1 MSRSYY
7 ALVAG
12 LPDISVKSSR
22 LEFLQKDFKQELVDL
37 LDEDDYK
44 LASILYYQFD
54 NLNLISLLEKNEQKF
69 DELANLSQTVLEE
82 EVKTPTVV
90 PRYMFDFIEDFNSG
104 TESSDDISLTNR
116 LNAAFFEQ
124 VSNHDNNFISKWF
137 EFERNLKNVITA
149 LNCRRLDIDLEKE
162 LIGDDFVVEMI
173 KKRNSGDFGLTG
185 ELPFLSRVLQL
196 YDGGSVMDR
205 EYGIDMIKWDF
216 LEELILFK
224 NFSIDRVLAFVL
236 QLRMAERW
244 LKLDKEKGRE
254 ILKNIMNQM
263 KSGFEFSDDFSLS
276 GGK

>member
-12 LPDISVKSSR
+12 LPDITVKSSR

-54 NLNLISLLEKNEQKF
+54 NLNLISFLEKNEQSF
-69 DELANLSQTVLEE
+69 EELGNLNQAVLAE
-82 EVKTPTVV
+82 EVKSPTVV
-90 PRYMFDFIEDFNSG
+90 PRYMFNFIEDFNSG
-104 TESSDDISLTNR
+104 IDSSDDVSLTNR
-116 LNAAFFEQ
+116 LNSAFYEQ
-124 VSNHDNNFISKWF
+124 VSNHHHHFISKWF

-185 ELPFLSRVLQL
+185 ELPFLSKVLQL
-196 YDGGSVMDR
+196 YEGGSVMDR
-205 EYGIDMIKWDF
+205 EYGIDMIKWEF

-224 NFSIDRVLAFVL
+224 NFSIDRVMAFIL

-254 ILKNIMNQM
+254 ILKNIMDQ
-263 KSGFEFSDDFSLS
+263 FEFSADFSLS